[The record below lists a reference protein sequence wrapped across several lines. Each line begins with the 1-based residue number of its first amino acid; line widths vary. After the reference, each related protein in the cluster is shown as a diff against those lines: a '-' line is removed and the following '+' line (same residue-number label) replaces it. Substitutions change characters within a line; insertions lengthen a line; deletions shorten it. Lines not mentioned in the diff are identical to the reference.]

1 VVTREGREMLTL
13 DGSESH
19 EEGQRLAA
27 GWQHLAVCWQQ
38 ASAGLRK
45 FPQDTA
51 SPRRTQASTC
61 RHQQALRLEMSFNL
75 NRSSVTAMFLF
86 SKIALSSKFV
96 FMTIVE
102 KKGVCELIKFKEI
115 GPSTQQQRRET
126 IEALIS
132 LPRV

>member
-1 VVTREGREMLTL
+1 VVTREGRENAYHGWKWITQ
-13 DGSESH
+13 G
-19 EEGQRLAA
+19 GQHLAA

-86 SKIALSSKFV
+86 SKIVLSSKFV

-102 KKGVCELIKFKEI
+102 KKGVCELIKFKGI

>member
-1 VVTREGREMLTL
+1 
-13 DGSESH
+13 
-19 EEGQRLAA
+19 
-27 GWQHLAVCWQQ
+27 
-38 ASAGLRK
+38 
-45 FPQDTA
+45 
-51 SPRRTQASTC
+51 
-61 RHQQALRLEMSFNL
+61 
-75 NRSSVTAMFLF
+75 MFLF

-102 KKGVCELIKFKEI
+102 KKGVCELIKFKGK